1 MVDFRFRAWSAG
13 DTTQDVAAAAAGDG
27 RRRRRC
33 CPRQRALG
41 WPRSGQSG
49 RAAVAGR
56 EAGGAAEGREAAMQP
71 KPEGQAAQQP
81 EAATAASGGSGQR
94 SWPACG
100 SVTLTG
106 CCCCSSS
113 KNQRP

>member
-49 RAAVAGR
+49 RAAAAGR
-56 EAGGAAEGREAAMQP
+56 EAAGAAEGREVAMQP
-71 KPEGQAAQQP
+71 KAARRGRKAAGGRQRRPLQ
-81 EAATAASGGSGQR
+81 EA
-94 SWPACG
+94 
-100 SVTLTG
+100 
-106 CCCCSSS
+106 SSS
-113 KNQRP
+113 KAVALGSDSVCGGSSNQRP